1 MSLEVK
7 HFPQDYR
14 TVYNPVEVVAFETSG
29 TVRAYEGFAYLLDVK
44 DGSTLV
50 GRLRVP
56 PTTDGFGR
64 FDMSGIME
72 SYLSSDLGDLN
83 TSNIDGITANPNSW
97 KQFTIELGWE
107 HYNGGTYFIS
117 MPKNFTLPGAED
129 PVANVD
135 LVVFNGSL
143 PQYRR
148 DVENFYDWQATDYY
162 KLYTQNSPAPRRFFR
177 RFLTHQPSHNV
188 NDKNNLTCQIT
199 DEGYLYLLYDHSGN
213 PFDRYKII
221 TFDSSG
227 STLSTAV
234 VQKPTGLTD
243 HHLKL
248 AAYPSTINDIASSEL
263 LSGSQPIITSTA
275 TSYSIQLFNN
285 TTEESI
291 VMCYN
296 IDTECRYQT
305 RRIEFLNSL
314 GGFDYFNFTQVSRHS
329 EQIERKFF
337 KQNADDLTASGS
349 INYDISN
356 REKVQYYTKSMPSL
370 KLVSNWISYEK
381 FNWLLEMIE
390 SPEIYLIDTYTN
402 DNTLETFNRRV
413 PIKNIKENWE
423 EKRSD
428 TDQLFNLE
436 INLEFGMD
444 NYRQRF

>member
-1 MSLEVK
+1 MSLQVR
-7 HFPQDYR
+7 HLPQDYR
-14 TVYNPVEVVAFETSG
+14 TVYNPVEVVVIETSATTRG
-29 TVRAYEGFAYLLDVK
+29 YEGFAYLLDVK

-83 TSNIDGITANPNSW
+83 TSNIVGMTANPNSW
-97 KQFTIELGWE
+97 KEFAIELGWE
-107 HYNGGTYFIS
+107 HYNGGTYTID
-117 MPKNFTLPGAED
+117 MPKAFTIPEGTD
-129 PVANVD
+129 PVESVD

-148 DVENFYDWQATDYY
+148 DVENFYDWQETDYY
-162 KLYTQNSPAPRRFFR
+162 ELYTDGGSGIRRW
-177 RFLTHQPSHNV
+177 LTHQPTGGINS
-188 NDKNNLTCQIT
+188 KNSLHCQLT
-199 DEGYLYLLYDHSGN
+199 DEGYAYFLYDHTN
-213 PFDRYKII
+213 YPIDRYKII
-221 TFDSSG
+221 SYNAAGTVRDTTEVRKPSS
-227 STLSTAV
+227 
-234 VQKPTGLTD
+234 LTD
-243 HHLKL
+243 RHCKV
-248 AAYPSTINDIASSEL
+248 AAYPSTLNDIASAEI
-263 LSGSQPIITSTA
+263 LSGSQPIIASGA
-275 TSYSIQLFNN
+275 ASYSIELFNV
-285 TTEESI
+285 TDSQSI
-291 VMCYN
+291 KLYFT
-296 IDTECRYQT
+296 IDSECRYDT

-329 EQIERKFF
+329 EEIERKFF
-337 KQNADDLTASGS
+337 KQNADDLATSGA
-349 INYDISN
+349 INYSISN

-370 KLVSNWISYEK
+370 KLISNWISYDK

-402 DNTLETFNRRV
+402 DKTGVSYNRRV
-413 PIKNIKENWE
+413 PVKNIKENWE

>member
-14 TVYNPVEVVAFETSG
+14 TVYNPVEVVVFETSS

-97 KQFTIELGWE
+97 KEFTIELGWE

-117 MPKNFTLPGAED
+117 MPKNFTLPGEEILRES
-129 PVANVD
+129 VD

-148 DVENFYDWQATDYY
+148 DVENFYDWQETDYY
-162 KLYTQNSPAPRRFFR
+162 KLYTDGTSAGVYDRNW
-177 RFLTHQPSHNV
+177 LTHQPNYSA
-188 NDKNNLTCQIT
+188 NNKLNLNTELT
-199 DEGYLYLLYDHSGN
+199 DEGYVYFLYDHTN
-213 PFDRYKII
+213 HPIDRYRIDEY
-221 TFDSSG
+221 DSSG
-227 STLSTAV
+227 SILSTSV
-234 VQKPTGLTD
+234 IRKSPSLTD
-243 HHLKL
+243 SHCKV
-248 AAYPSTINDIASSEL
+248 AGYPSTLNTIASGNFI
-263 LSGSQPIITSTA
+263 SGSQPIISSSA
-275 TSYSIQLFNN
+275 TSYSLVLLNGAINQSKRIYFNI
-285 TTEESI
+285 ES
-291 VMCYN
+291 N
-296 IDTECRYQT
+296 CRYEK

-337 KQNADDLTASGS
+337 KQNADDLNTDGTISY
-349 INYDISN
+349 NISN

-370 KLVSNWISYEK
+370 KLVSNWVSYET

-402 DNTLETFNRRV
+402 DKTGVSYNRRV

-444 NYRQRF
+444 NFRQRF

>member
-14 TVYNPVEVVAFETSG
+14 TVYNPVEVVAFETSS
-29 TVRAYEGFAYLLDVK
+29 TVRGYVGFAYLLDVK

-56 PTTDGFGR
+56 PTTDGYGR

-72 SYLSSDLGDLN
+72 SYLSSDVGTLN
-83 TSNIDGITANPNSW
+83 TSNIEGITANANSW
-97 KQFTIELGWE
+97 KQFRIELGWE

-117 MPKNFTLPGAED
+117 MPKNFTLPGDEE

-143 PQYRR
+143 PKYRR

-162 KLYTQNSPAPRRFFR
+162 KLYTDGTSAGVYDRSW
-177 RFLTHQPSHNV
+177 LTHQPNHSA
-188 NDKNNLTCQIT
+188 NNKLNLKTELT
-199 DEGYLYLLYDHSGN
+199 DEGYMYFLYDHTN
-213 PFDRYKII
+213 YPIDRYRI
-221 TFDSSG
+221 DEYDASG
-227 STLSTAV
+227 SILSSAEV
-234 VQKPTGLTD
+234 RKPTALTD
-243 HHLKL
+243 RHCKV
-248 AAYPSTINDIASSEL
+248 AGYPSTINDIAAAEL
-263 LSGSQPIITSTA
+263 LSGSQPIISTSA
-275 TSYSIQLFNN
+275 TSYSLILMNGAINQSERIYFNI
-285 TTEESI
+285 ESG
-291 VMCYN
+291 
-296 IDTECRYQT
+296 CRYEK

-329 EQIERKFF
+329 EEIERKFF
-337 KQNADDLTASGS
+337 KQNANDLNTDGTISYS
-349 INYDISN
+349 ISN
-356 REKVQYYTKSMPSL
+356 KEKVQYYTRSMPSI
-370 KLVSNWISYEK
+370 KLVSNWVSYET

-390 SPEIYLIDTYTN
+390 SPEIYLIDSFTN
-402 DNTLETFNRRV
+402 DKTGAVSNRRV

-423 EKRSD
+423 EKRED

-436 INLEFGMD
+436 INLEFSMD